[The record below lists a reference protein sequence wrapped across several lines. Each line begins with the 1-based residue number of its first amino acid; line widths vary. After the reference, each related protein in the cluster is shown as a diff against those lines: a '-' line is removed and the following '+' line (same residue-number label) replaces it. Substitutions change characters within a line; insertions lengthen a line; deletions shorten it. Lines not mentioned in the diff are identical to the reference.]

1 VHHDYGQQNACI
13 LWLLEMLGHAGTH
26 TRATEW
32 QNEHQR
38 GVESKERKNWWKQHS
53 QAHSVATK
61 GSKSMSECM
70 HGDKKMLGAVARDRW
85 IN

>member
-1 VHHDYGQQNACI
+1 
-13 LWLLEMLGHAGTH
+13 MLGHAGTYA
-26 TRATEW
+26 RATEW
-32 QNEHQR
+32 PEGHTEHQR
-38 GVESKERKNWWKQHS
+38 CVESKERKKWWKQLS